1 MDKGSE
7 LQKRHKRT
15 IKIHYANCFK
25 TNCNSAHKYY
35 DDVTS
40 INYIQPIVFPH

>member
-1 MDKGSE
+1 MDKGGE
-7 LQKRHKRT
+7 LQKRPKRT
-15 IKIHYANCFK
+15 IKIQYAK
-25 TNCNSAHKYY
+25 KKRNCNSAHKYY